1 MDYTKQERADL
12 QRELDYYGVEMTL
25 IRANGDYFVA
35 DIEDMRGASIDE
47 DGFTE
52 VLEEVGLRL
61 IDWKQHDR
69 DYATITAGI

>member
-12 QRELDYYGVEMTL
+12 QRELDYYGIEMTL

-35 DIEDMRGASIDE
+35 DIEDMRGASIDQ

>member
-1 MDYTKQERADL
+1 
-12 QRELDYYGVEMTL
+12 
-25 IRANGDYFVA
+25 
-35 DIEDMRGASIDE
+35 MRGASIDQ

>member
-35 DIEDMRGASIDE
+35 DIEDMRGASIDQ